1 LHNSRAMHVSKLLTP
16 DLKTMLAEEPEQLKD
31 ALSEVHPE
39 DIAAVMVDEL
49 PPEQA
54 AALLQRLP
62 VAQAAEVLERLPEE
76 LRTAMLALW
85 KPETSAEV
93 LTEMAA
99 DDRADLINELPE
111 VLRES
116 ILSELQRNEPEV
128 AEETRVLASYGP
140 DTAGGIMT
148 TEFLALG
155 PGMSCE
161 KAIAEVRRLAQE
173 QNPELIYSLYVL
185 DAGRLVGVLSLRD
198 LILGEPSA
206 PIAIYMVD
214 GVVQVGP
221 ETDQEEVART
231 FAKYDLAAVPVVD
244 EHGQMLGVVTVDD
257 VVDVVI
263 EEANEDAQKMAGVV
277 PVDKAY
283 FEISFTTFV
292 RSRVTW
298 LVALFFGE
306 LLTANVMRKYES
318 EIAALIDLVIF
329 IPLIISSGGNSGS
342 QSSSLVIRALALGE
356 VRPGDWLRVLWRELR
371 VGIALGMLLS
381 VVGFARTIL
390 LGQAAHPLIMGIVVG
405 TSLVAVVTLGTL
417 VGALMPLLIKRIGL
431 DPAVS
436 STPFVASLVDVFG
449 LIVYFTVS
457 QIVLGMLL

>member
-1 LHNSRAMHVSKLLTP
+1 MRVSKLLTP
-16 DLKTMLAEEPEQLKD
+16 DLQTMLSEEPEQIKD

-39 DIAAVMVDEL
+39 DIAAVIVEEL
-49 PPEQA
+49 EPDLA
-54 AALLQRLP
+54 AKLVQLLP
-62 VAQAAEVLERLPEE
+62 VAQAASVLERLPDE
-76 LRTAMLALW
+76 LRIRMLEVWEPAAA
-85 KPETSAEV
+85 SAV
-93 LTEMAA
+93 LSEMAA
-99 DDRADLINELPE
+99 DDRADLVNELPE
-111 VLRES
+111 PLRES
-116 ILSELQRNEPEV
+116 ILSELQKHEPEV

-148 TEFLALG
+148 TEFIALG

-161 KAIAEVRRLAQE
+161 KAISEVRRMAQE
-173 QNPELIYSLYVL
+173 QNPEQIYTLYVL

-214 GVVQVGP
+214 GVVQVTP

-231 FAKYDLAAVPVVD
+231 IAKYDLAAVPVVD
-244 EHGQMLGVVTVDD
+244 LQGQMLGVVTVDD

-263 EEANEDAQKMAGVV
+263 EEANEDAQKMAAVV
-277 PVDKAY
+277 PVDQAY
-283 FEISFTTFV
+283 FDIAFTTFV

-306 LLTANVMRKYES
+306 LLTANVMRTYES

-356 VRPGDWLRVLWRELR
+356 ITPSDWPKVFWRELR
-371 VGIALGMLLS
+371 VGVALGLLLS
-381 VVGFARTIL
+381 IVGFARTFL
-390 LGQAAHPLIMGIVVG
+390 LGQAAHPLIMGIVVA

-449 LIVYFTVS
+449 LVVYFTVS
-457 QIVLGMLL
+457 RIVLGVLL